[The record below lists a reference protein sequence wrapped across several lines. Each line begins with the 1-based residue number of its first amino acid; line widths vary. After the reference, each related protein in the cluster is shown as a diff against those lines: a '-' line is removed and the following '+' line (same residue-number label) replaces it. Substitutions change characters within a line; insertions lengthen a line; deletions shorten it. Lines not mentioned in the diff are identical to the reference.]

1 MNAEHSLLLP
11 VFGAV
16 VLALSG
22 CNGPPPPTHYYVL
35 APTQAPS
42 ATPAS
47 TEAPSVELSRVILP
61 EYLNQAAILTRSRTN
76 EVERASYD
84 QWAGPLADE
93 INRTVG
99 ENLAAAVPTDRLA
112 VSSSRHLSPPDFS
125 VEVEIMSFERD
136 ASNTVH
142 LVARWSVYRENSPTL
157 VAMRRSVYRLD
168 AGGSDYAS
176 AVGAMSKALGDLSA
190 EIADAIKKAGPAS
203 RGAVEAR
210 GSRRF

>member
-22 CNGPPPPTHYYVL
+22 CNGPPPPTRYYVL

-42 ATPAS
+42 AAPVAMD
-47 TEAPSVELSRVILP
+47 APSVELSRVILP
-61 EYLNQAAILTRSRTN
+61 EYLNQAAILTKSRTN
-76 EVERASYD
+76 EVERAGYD
-84 QWAGPLADE
+84 QWAGPLSDE
-93 INRTVG
+93 ISRTIG

-190 EIADAIKKAGPAS
+190 EIADAIRKAGPAG